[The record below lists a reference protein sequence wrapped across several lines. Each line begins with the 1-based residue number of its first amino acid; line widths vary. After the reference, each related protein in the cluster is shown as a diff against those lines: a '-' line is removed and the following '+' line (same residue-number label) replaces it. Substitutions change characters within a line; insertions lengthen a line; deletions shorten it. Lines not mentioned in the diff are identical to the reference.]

1 MMKRSTPWRQLK
13 NCLAFIPLA
22 ISGIFFSPAGLA
34 KPTVAVIKPFDWP
47 ITGKVVSQTGDPLPG
62 VTVLLKGTSNGAT
75 TSPDGTYTISVPE
88 APGTLIFSFI
98 GFTSQERPF
107 TGPGTI
113 NITLAD
119 DTKALQEVVVIG
131 YGTQKKAEITNAVA
145 TMNAEKLTER
155 PIARVD
161 QALVGQMSG
170 VRVRQTSGVPGR
182 GFSIQVRGTGSIGAN
197 NEPLYVIDGF
207 PLEVSAQNAGGGF
220 TTGNPLDNIN
230 PNDIESIQVLKDAS
244 AGAIYGSRAS
254 NGVVIITTKRGKT
267 GKPKINF
274 NTYGG
279 VNQTAKKLDML
290 SAKEWVDRAVEMI
303 NAQWVNSGPNRTAS
317 QTTEQ
322 RRQILNLPANGV
334 NPTYMVDDRWL
345 QPGHPGLTY
354 IDWQDEMFRRG
365 YVQNYQ
371 ISANGG
377 TENVN
382 YYVSGDVLN
391 QEGIAI
397 GLGYKRYSGRANV
410 EVKANDKLKFGLNIA
425 PSYSVAEDPGVE
437 GKDQQMHIAVSLTP
451 VSEANVGLDVNVGPN
466 TSYRWGGSRNSP
478 VRVVENSIGDTEIF
492 RTLSTLFAE
501 YNILKDLAFRSS
513 INFDNIDANI
523 KTYVPALVSGT
534 TPTNRQAAG
543 GYSGYRKQTFVNEN
557 TLNFNRTLADVH
569 NISALAGVSYNYSRF
584 NNVQLRSA
592 GGFQND
598 IVTTLNAAANISG
611 TGNNFTRETQ
621 NVLLSYFGR
630 IQYSFNDRYLAS
642 ASIRRDGSSRFGDET
657 KWGVFPSAS
666 VGWRISQEDFM
677 QGLPALNDLKLR
689 ASWGIAGNNG
699 LGSDYGHI
707 PRLAFANYTFGNNLA
722 TGQVPANS
730 AYPFL
735 SWEESETVNLGFD
748 MGWWENRIF
757 TSFDYY
763 IKTNRSL
770 LINVAVPTASG
781 FATAL
786 TNIGKVQNR
795 GWELELNT
803 RNLSGAFTWNT
814 NINFTHNVNEV
825 KQLGPNNAPMPI
837 PSEFDIPHSILQ
849 VGQPLNSIWVV
860 KQEGIL
866 TQADID
872 QKVALYGNQTVGDPK
887 YFDADDDG
895 KITADDRVIVGHPN
909 PDYIWGVTNNFSYKG
924 FDLNVLVQ
932 GQWGGSIYS
941 LFGRAVDRTGQGY
954 VDNALGFHR
963 DRWRSPEDS
972 GAGERGKAYSTFGR
986 IKNTDWL
993 YRSDYIRVR
1002 NITLGYNLGDLLK
1015 GSIVQG
1021 ARIYATAENFFGKD
1035 YYLGGFNPEAL
1046 NTNGEDYGAFPLSK
1060 SLVIGLNFTF

>member
-1 MMKRSTPWRQLK
+1 M
-13 NCLAFIPLA
+13 AA
-22 ISGIFFSPAGLA
+22 ESGPVI
-34 KPTVAVIKPFDWP
+34 IKPIEWQ
-47 ITGKVVSQTGDPLPG
+47 ITGKVTSANGDALPG
-62 VTVLLKGTSNGAT
+62 VTVLLKGTTTGAT
-75 TSPDGTYTISVPE
+75 TTADGTYSISVPE
-88 APGTLIFSFI
+88 AAGTLIFSFI
-98 GFTSQERPF
+98 GFSSQEKTF
-107 TGPGTI
+107 SGPGTI
-113 NITLAD
+113 NITLSD
-119 DTKALQEVVVIG
+119 DAKSLEEVVVIG

-145 TMNAEKLTER
+145 TMSAEKLTER

-274 NTYGG
+274 NTYAG

-290 SAKEWVDRAVEMI
+290 SPEEWVDRAVEMI
-303 NAQWVNSGPNRTAS
+303 NAAWVASGPNRSAT

-322 RRQILNLPANGV
+322 RRQILVQRGDLPPGGV
-334 NPTYMVDDRWL
+334 NPNWMIDDRWL
-345 QPGHPGLTY
+345 QPGHPGLAY

-365 YVQNYQ
+365 YVQSYQ
-371 ISANGG
+371 LTANGG

-382 YYVSGDVLN
+382 YYVSGDYLD

-397 GLGYKRYSGRANV
+397 GVGYRRYTGRANV

-425 PSYSVAEDPGVE
+425 PSFSVAKDPGVE

-451 VSEANVGLDVNVGPN
+451 VSEENVDLDVNVGPN
-466 TSYRWGGSRNSP
+466 TSYRWGGTRNSP
-478 VRVVENSIGDTEIF
+478 IRVVENSIGNTEIF
-492 RTLSTLFAE
+492 RTLGTLFAE
-501 YNILKDLAFRSS
+501 YTVLEGLAVRTSL
-513 INFDNIDANI
+513 NLDNIDTNI
-523 KTYVPALVSGT
+523 KTYTPAFVSGT

-543 GYSGYRKQTFVNEN
+543 GYNGYRKQTFVNEN
-557 TLNFNRTLADVH
+557 TLNYNRTLADAH
-569 NISALAGVSYNYSRF
+569 NFSVLAGFSYNFSRF

-621 NVLLSYFGR
+621 SILLSYFGR
-630 IQYSFNDRYLAS
+630 VQYNFRDRYLAS
-642 ASIRRDGSSRFGDET
+642 ASIRRDGSSRFGNET

-666 VGWRISQEDFM
+666 VGWRVSQEGFM
-677 QGLPALNDLKLR
+677 QGVAPINDLKLR

-735 SWEESETVNLGFD
+735 SWEESETVDLGFD
-748 MGWWENRIF
+748 LGLWENRIF

-763 IKTNRSL
+763 VKTNRSL

-786 TNIGKVQNR
+786 TNIGKVQNK
-795 GWELELNT
+795 GWELELST
-803 RNLSGAFTWNT
+803 RNLTGDFSWDT
-814 NINFTHNVNEV
+814 NINLTHNVNEI
-825 KQLGPNNAPMPI
+825 KQLGPNNAPMPV
-837 PSEFDIPHSILQ
+837 PSEFDIPNSILQ
-849 VGQPLNSIWVV
+849 VGQPLYSIWVV
-860 KQEGIL
+860 RQIGIL

-872 QKVALYGNQTVGDPK
+872 QKVPLYGTQTVGDPK
-887 YFDADDDG
+887 YLDNNGDG
-895 KITADDRVIVGHPN
+895 RITADDRVIVGHPN
-909 PDYIWGVTNNFSYKG
+909 PDYIWGITNNFRYKG

-932 GQWGGSIYS
+932 GQWGGHIYS
-941 LFGRAVDRTGQGY
+941 LFGRAVDRTGQGF
-954 VDNALGFHR
+954 VDNALGFYR
-963 DRWRSPEDS
+963 DRWRSPEDP
-972 GAGERGKAYSTFGR
+972 GEGKRGKAYSTFGR

-1015 GSIVQG
+1015 GSFVQG
-1021 ARIYATAENFFGKD
+1021 ARVYATAENFFGKD
-1035 YYLGGFNPEAL
+1035 WYLGGFNPEAL
-1046 NTNGEDYGAFPLSK
+1046 NTNGEDYGAFPLAK
-1060 SLVIGLNFTF
+1060 SLVLGLNFTF

>member
-1 MMKRSTPWRQLK
+1 MPLEEAAAKPG
-13 NCLAFIPLA
+13 LA
-22 ISGIFFSPAGLA
+22 I
-34 KPTVAVIKPFDWP
+34 IKPVEWQ
-47 ITGKVVSQTGDPLPG
+47 ITGKVTSATGEPLPG
-62 VTVLLKGTSNGAT
+62 VTVLLKGTTNGAT
-75 TSPDGTYTISVPE
+75 TAPDGTYAMSVPE
-88 APGTLIFSFI
+88 TAGTLIFSFI
-98 GFTSQERPF
+98 GFATQEKTF
-107 TGPGTI
+107 SGPGTI
-113 NITLAD
+113 NVTLSD
-119 DTKALQEVVVIG
+119 DAKSLEEVVVIG

-207 PLEVSAQNAGGGF
+207 PLEVSAQNQGGGF
-220 TTGNPLDNIN
+220 STGNPLDNIN

-267 GKPKINF
+267 GKPKINL
-274 NTYGG
+274 NAYAG

-290 SAKEWVDRAVEMI
+290 SAEEWVDRAVEMI
-303 NAQWVNSGPNRTAS
+303 NATWVASAPNRSVS

-322 RRQILNLPANGV
+322 RRQLLGLPAGGV
-334 NPTYMVDDRWL
+334 NPNYMIDDRWL
-345 QPGHPGLTY
+345 QPGHPGLVY

-365 YVQNYQ
+365 YVQSYQ
-371 ISANGG
+371 LTGNGG

-382 YYVSGDVLN
+382 YYVSGDVLD
-391 QEGIAI
+391 QEGVAV
-397 GLGYKRYSGRANV
+397 GVGYRRYSGRANV
-410 EVKANDKLKFGLNIA
+410 EVKANDKLKFGLNMA
-425 PSYSVAEDPGVE
+425 PSYSVAKDPGVE

-451 VSEANVGLDVNVGPN
+451 VSEENVGLDVNVGPN
-466 TSYRWGGSRNSP
+466 TSYRWGGTRNSP
-478 VRVVENSIGDTEIF
+478 IRVVQNSIGNTEIF

-501 YNILKDLAFRSS
+501 YTIIEGLALKTSL
-513 INFDNIDANI
+513 NLDNIDTNI
-523 KTYVPALVSGT
+523 KTHVPAFVSGT
-534 TPTNRQAAG
+534 SPTNRQAAG
-543 GYSGYRKQTFVNEN
+543 GYSSYRKQTFVNEN
-557 TLNFNRTLADVH
+557 TLNYSRILAQVH
-569 NISALAGVSYNYSRF
+569 NISALAGVSYNFNRF
-584 NNVQLRSA
+584 NNVQLRST
-592 GGFQND
+592 GGYQND

-611 TGNNFTRETQ
+611 SANNFTRETQ
-621 NVLLSYFGR
+621 SVLLSYFGR
-630 IQYSFNDRYLAS
+630 VQYNFRDRYLAS
-642 ASIRRDGSSRFGDET
+642 ASIRRDGPSRFGNET
-657 KWGVFPSAS
+657 KWGTFPSAS
-666 VGWRISQEDFM
+666 VGWRLSQESFM
-677 QGLPALNDLKLR
+677 QGMPTINDLKLR

-707 PRLAFANYTFGNNLA
+707 PRLMFANYTFGNNLA

-735 SWEESETVNLGFD
+735 SWEESETVDVGFD
-748 MGWWENRIF
+748 LGLWENRIF

-763 IKTNRSL
+763 MKTNRSL

-786 TNIGKVQNR
+786 TNIGKVQNK

-803 RNLSGAFTWNT
+803 RNLTGDFTWDS
-814 NINFTHNVNEV
+814 NINLTHNVNEV
-825 KQLGPNNAPMPI
+825 KQLGPNNAPMPV
-837 PSEFDIPHSILQ
+837 PSEFDIPNSILQ
-849 VGQPLNSIWVV
+849 VGQPLYSIWVV
-860 KQEGIL
+860 RQVGIL

-872 QKVALYGNQTVGDPK
+872 QKVPLYGSQTVGDPK
-887 YFDADDDG
+887 YLDANNDG
-895 KITADDRVIVGHPN
+895 RITADDRVIVGHPN
-909 PDYIWGVTNNFSYKG
+909 PDYIWGFTNNFRYRG

-932 GQWGGSIYS
+932 GQWGGHIYS

-954 VDNALGFHR
+954 VDNALGFYR
-963 DRWRSPEDS
+963 DRWRSPENP
-972 GAGERGKAYSTFGR
+972 GEGKRGKAYSTFGR

-1002 NITLGYNLGDLLK
+1002 NITLGYNLGNVLK
-1015 GSIVQG
+1015 NSLVQG
-1021 ARIYATAENFFGKD
+1021 ARVYVTAENFFGKD
-1035 YYLGGFNPEAL
+1035 WYLGGFNPEAL

-1060 SLVIGLNFTF
+1060 SLVLGLNFTF